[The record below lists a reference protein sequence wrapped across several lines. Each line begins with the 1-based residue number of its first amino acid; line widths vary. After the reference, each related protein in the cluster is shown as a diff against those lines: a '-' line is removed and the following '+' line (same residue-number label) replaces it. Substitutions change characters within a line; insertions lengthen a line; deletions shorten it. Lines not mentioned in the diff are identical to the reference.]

1 MIQDLHQTGLVSD
14 DGAQQLLRAT
24 LYQLIAREGS
34 SRGLPA
40 VKAVVEQAAA
50 AVHAAERTKDA
61 YHELYILT
69 AERFSDFHEVV
80 SAAKCREDH
89 SNDELLSRRKEHDM
103 SVAQLKAVQLE
114 VYYALVNFCEPSGHN
129 K

>member
-14 DGAQQLLRAT
+14 DGAQQLLGAT

-34 SRGLPA
+34 IRGLPA

-61 YHELYILT
+61 CHEILT

-80 SAAKCREDH
+80 SAAKCREEQA
-89 SNDELLSRRKEHDM
+89 NDELLSRRKEHDM
-103 SVAQLKAVQLE
+103 SVAKLKAVQLE
-114 VYYALVNFCEPSGHN
+114 VYYALVKFCEPSGHN